1 MGRLVYPLSPWR
13 WVSEQ
18 MAATEQLRT
27 RHVEKPWG
35 RKQLAAP
42 FDKTPGDTIGEIWFE
57 PPTEADELL
66 LKYIFTSQ
74 RLSVQVHPNDDQ
86 AMAAG
91 LGRAGKEECW
101 YVLDAEPGAKLA
113 IGFKRSVSR
122 DEVQRGAEDGSIMDL
137 LAWHN
142 VKPGDFFYIPANTVH
157 AIGAGISIIEIQQN
171 SDVTY
176 RLYDYGRPR
185 ELHLD
190 EALAIAER
198 EPYDMSLH
206 CQVGDV
212 GNALL
217 VDGPYFRLW
226 RVDGSSNDDKPA
238 SSGKAFVLPYRGTAT
253 VGSER
258 VEPGQCMFAQDA
270 REICFSPGALGF
282 LAQPL

>member
-1 MGRLVYPLSPWR
+1 
-13 WVSEQ
+13 
-18 MAATEQLRT
+18 
-27 RHVEKPWG
+27 
-35 RKQLAAP
+35 
-42 FDKTPGDTIGEIWFE
+42 
-57 PPTEADELL
+57 
-66 LKYIFTSQ
+66 
-74 RLSVQVHPNDDQ
+74 
-86 AMAAG
+86 
-91 LGRAGKEECW
+91 
-101 YVLDAEPGAKLA
+101 
-113 IGFKRSVSR
+113 
-122 DEVQRGAEDGSIMDL
+122 MDL

-190 EALAIAER
+190 EALAIAQR

-206 CQVGDV
+206 YQVDDV

-226 RVDGSSNDDKPA
+226 RVDGGSNDGKPA
-238 SSGKAFVLPYRGTAT
+238 SSGKAFVLPYRGSIT

-270 REICFSPGALGF
+270 GEISFSPGALGF
-282 LAQPL
+282 MAQPL